1 MPVPSPITADELE
14 AAIVRVLALAAEPK
28 WLRVREAAR
37 LYALGEKRIVALI
50 QAGAVRGYKSAEDG
64 RGTWFVSTA
73 SLDQWHRAQAD
84 NFQAVARGLQEKI
97 QRCLAK

>member
-1 MPVPSPITADELE
+1 MPALVPITTADLE

-37 LYALGEKRIVALI
+37 LYSLGEKRIVALI

-64 RGTWFVSTA
+64 RGTWFVNTE
-73 SLDQWHRAQAD
+73 SLDQWHRMQAD

-97 QRCLAK
+97 KRRLAK